1 MAAAPGCRR
10 TPWPWSDAASD
21 GRRKGADS
29 GVKRH
34 PALVALS
41 HDHHEI
47 LLVARLLRR
56 RGATVTGAGRLD
68 ERRQCQ
74 VVRQFE
80 EGLHAHFRVEEGALR
95 VACAAAGSGEPGVN
109 ELRRAAA
116 GAHRHLER
124 MLAAVCRGT
133 ATGGE
138 LAQLGESLHGY
149 VREQE
154 RELFQE
160 LQRLLSETELARV
173 GRYLAREHRPGAC
186 HAPAH
191 FDHIRRQV

>member
-1 MAAAPGCRR
+1 M
-10 TPWPWSDAASD
+10 
-21 GRRKGADS
+21 
-29 GVKRH
+29 KRH

-56 RGATVTGAGRLD
+56 RGVTVAGGPRLD

-80 EGLHAHFRVEEGALR
+80 DGLRAHFRVEEGALR
-95 VACAAAGSGEPGVN
+95 VAAGNGEARTG
-109 ELRRAAA
+109 ELLRAAA

-124 MLAAVCRGT
+124 MLAAVRRG
-133 ATGGE
+133 AVTGSG

-149 VREQE
+149 VRGQE

-160 LQRLLSETELARV
+160 LQRVLSEAELAQV
-173 GRYLAREHRPGAC
+173 GRYLAQRTPSGAC
-186 HAPAH
+186 HAPTH
-191 FDHIRRQV
+191 FDHIR

>member
-1 MAAAPGCRR
+1 M
-10 TPWPWSDAASD
+10 
-21 GRRKGADS
+21 
-29 GVKRH
+29 KRH

-56 RGATVTGAGRLD
+56 RGAPVTGGRRLD
-68 ERRQCQ
+68 ERRQRQ

-80 EGLHAHFRVEEGALR
+80 DGLRAHFRVEEGALQ
-95 VACAAAGSGEPGVN
+95 VAAGNGEPRAG
-109 ELRRAAA
+109 ELLLAAA
-116 GAHRHLER
+116 GAHCRLER
-124 MLAAVCRGT
+124 MLAAVRRDAVTGT
-133 ATGGE
+133 E

-149 VREQE
+149 VRGQE

-160 LQRLLSETELARV
+160 LQRVLSETELARV

-191 FDHIRRQV
+191 FDHIR

>member
-1 MAAAPGCRR
+1 M
-10 TPWPWSDAASD
+10 
-21 GRRKGADS
+21 
-29 GVKRH
+29 KRH
-34 PALVALS
+34 QALVALS

-56 RGATVTGAGRLD
+56 RGASVTGAGRLD

-80 EGLHAHFRVEEGALR
+80 DGLRAHFRVEEGALR
-95 VACAAAGSGEPGVN
+95 VAAGNGEARTG
-109 ELRRAAA
+109 ELLRAAA
-116 GAHRHLER
+116 GAHRDLER
-124 MLAAVCRGT
+124 LLAAVRCDAVAGT
-133 ATGGE
+133 E

-149 VREQE
+149 VRGQE

-160 LQRLLSETELARV
+160 LQRALSEPELALV

-186 HAPAH
+186 HAPVH
-191 FDHIRRQV
+191 FDHIG

>member
-1 MAAAPGCRR
+1 M
-10 TPWPWSDAASD
+10 
-21 GRRKGADS
+21 
-29 GVKRH
+29 KRH

-56 RGATVTGAGRLD
+56 RGASVAGGGRLD

-80 EGLHAHFRVEEGALR
+80 DGLRAHFRVEEGALR
-95 VACAAAGSGEPGVN
+95 VAAGSGEARTG
-109 ELRRAAA
+109 ELLRVST

-124 MLAAVCRGT
+124 MLLAVRCDT
-133 ATGGE
+133 VTGAE
-138 LAQLGESLHGY
+138 LVQLGESLHGY

-154 RELFQE
+154 RDLFQE
-160 LQRLLSETELARV
+160 LQRVLSEPELAQV

-191 FDHIRRQV
+191 FDQIG

>member
-1 MAAAPGCRR
+1 M
-10 TPWPWSDAASD
+10 
-21 GRRKGADS
+21 
-29 GVKRH
+29 KRH

-56 RGATVTGAGRLD
+56 RGVSVSGGGRLD
-68 ERRQCQ
+68 EGRQCQ

-80 EGLHAHFRVEEGALR
+80 DGLRAHFQVEEGALR
-95 VACAAAGSGEPGVN
+95 VAAGNGEPRTG
-109 ELRRAAA
+109 ELLRAAA
-116 GAHRHLER
+116 GAHRDLER
-124 MLAAVCRGT
+124 MLAALDCGT
-133 ATGGE
+133 VTGTE

-154 RELFQE
+154 RALFQE
-160 LQRLLSETELARV
+160 LQRLLSEPELARV

-191 FDHIRRQV
+191 FDHIR

>member
-1 MAAAPGCRR
+1 M
-10 TPWPWSDAASD
+10 
-21 GRRKGADS
+21 
-29 GVKRH
+29 KRH

-56 RGATVTGAGRLD
+56 RGASVTGGRLD

-80 EGLHAHFRVEEGALR
+80 EGLRAHFQVEEGALR
-95 VACAAAGSGEPGVN
+95 VAAGNGEARTG
-109 ELRRAAA
+109 ELLQAAA

-124 MLAAVCRGT
+124 LLAAVRRGT
-133 ATGGE
+133 VTGRE
-138 LAQLGESLHGY
+138 LTQLGESLHGY

-160 LQRLLSETELARV
+160 LQRVLSETELAQV

-191 FDHIRRQV
+191 FDHIRRPV

>member
-1 MAAAPGCRR
+1 M
-10 TPWPWSDAASD
+10 
-21 GRRKGADS
+21 
-29 GVKRH
+29 KRH

-56 RGATVTGAGRLD
+56 RGETVAGGARLD
-68 ERRQCQ
+68 EGRQCK

-80 EGLHAHFRVEEGALR
+80 DGLRAHFRVEEGALR
-95 VACAAAGSGEPGVN
+95 VAAGNGEPRTC
-109 ELRRAAA
+109 ELLRAAA
-116 GAHRHLER
+116 GAHRYLER
-124 MLAAVCRGT
+124 LLAAVDCGAVTGT
-133 ATGGE
+133 E
-138 LAQLGESLHGY
+138 LVQLGESLHCY

-154 RELFQE
+154 RELFQK
-160 LQRLLSETELARV
+160 LQRLLSEPELAQV

-191 FDHIRRQV
+191 FDHIR

>member
-1 MAAAPGCRR
+1 M
-10 TPWPWSDAASD
+10 
-21 GRRKGADS
+21 
-29 GVKRH
+29 KRH

-47 LLVARLLRR
+47 LLVARMLRR
-56 RGATVTGAGRLD
+56 RGVSVAGGQPMD
-68 ERRQCQ
+68 EPRQCQ

-80 EGLHAHFRVEEGALR
+80 DGLRSHFQVEEGALR
-95 VACAAAGSGEPGVN
+95 IAAGSGEPRTG
-109 ELRRAAA
+109 EMLRAAA

-124 MLAAVCRGT
+124 MLAAVRCDTVTGT
-133 ATGGE
+133 R
-138 LAQLGESLHGY
+138 LVQLGESLYGY
-149 VREQE
+149 VRGQE

-160 LQRLLSETELARV
+160 LQRVLSETELAQV

-191 FDHIRRQV
+191 FDHIR

>member
-1 MAAAPGCRR
+1 M
-10 TPWPWSDAASD
+10 
-21 GRRKGADS
+21 
-29 GVKRH
+29 KRH

-56 RGATVTGAGRLD
+56 RGASVAGGRPMD
-68 ERRQCQ
+68 ELRQCQ
-74 VVRQFE
+74 VVRQFGD
-80 EGLHAHFRVEEGALR
+80 GLRAHFRVEEGALR
-95 VACAAAGSGEPGVN
+95 VAADNGEPRAG
-109 ELRRAAA
+109 ELLRAAA
-116 GAHRHLER
+116 RAHRHLER
-124 MLAAVCRGT
+124 MLAAVRCDSVTGT
-133 ATGGE
+133 E
-138 LAQLGESLHGY
+138 LVQLGESLHGY

-160 LQRLLSETELARV
+160 LQRLLSETELAQV

-191 FDHIRRQV
+191 FDHIR

>member
-1 MAAAPGCRR
+1 M
-10 TPWPWSDAASD
+10 
-21 GRRKGADS
+21 
-29 GVKRH
+29 KRH

-56 RGATVTGAGRLD
+56 RGASVPGGGRLD

-80 EGLHAHFRVEEGALR
+80 AGLRAHFRVEEGALR
-95 VACAAAGSGEPGVN
+95 VAAGNGAPRTGE
-109 ELRRAAA
+109 LLRAAA
-116 GAHRHLER
+116 GTHRELER
-124 MLAAVCRGT
+124 MLGAVCRDTEADTKLGH
-133 ATGGE
+133 
-138 LAQLGESLHGY
+138 LGESLHDY
-149 VREQE
+149 VRGQE

-160 LQRLLSETELARV
+160 LQRVLSEPELAQV

-186 HAPAH
+186 HAPTH
-191 FDHIRRQV
+191 FDHIR

>member
-1 MAAAPGCRR
+1 M
-10 TPWPWSDAASD
+10 
-21 GRRKGADS
+21 
-29 GVKRH
+29 KRH

-56 RGATVTGAGRLD
+56 RGASVTGGGRLD

-80 EGLHAHFRVEEGALR
+80 DGLRAHFRVEEGALR
-95 VACAAAGSGEPGVN
+95 VAAGDGEPRTC
-109 ELRRAAA
+109 ELLRVAS

-124 MLAAVCRGT
+124 TLAAVRRGT
-133 ATGGE
+133 VTGRE
-138 LAQLGESLHGY
+138 LEQLGESLHGY
-149 VREQE
+149 VRQQE

-160 LQRLLSETELARV
+160 LQRVLSETELARV

-186 HAPAH
+186 HAPAS
-191 FDHIRRQV
+191 FDHIR